1 MANYPQDLVVLV
13 ADGAIQQVVQTLL
26 KTRQESLGIRSVG
39 YEVVRDALHDSGSES
54 KAVDLL
60 RGYCRSHQYALLIR
74 DLEGSGWEDE
84 GAASMEQ
91 NFTSSLEDNG
101 WSGRAATIVLEPEIE
116 AWLRFDSSA
125 FTGLIKGQARKR
137 REDGDAEIKA
147 TAARHA
153 ERNGGVNE
161 IEKPVRPKEVFES
174 VLADYGVIRSNSLY
188 GHLAERESLKAC
200 QVPSFVR
207 LKSQLATWFASPRG
221 Q

>member
-1 MANYPQDLVVLV
+1 MPNYPQDLVVLV

-91 NFTSSLEDNG
+91 KFTAALEANG
-101 WSGRAATIVLEPEIE
+101 WHGRVATIVLEPEIE
-116 AWLRFDSSA
+116 VWLRFDSPA
-125 FTGLIKGQARKR
+125 FTGLIKGQARMR

-153 ERNGGVNE
+153 QRTGGCTDIN
-161 IEKPVRPKEVFES
+161 KPVRPKEVFES

-188 GHLAERESLKAC
+188 GHLAERESLKVC

-207 LKSQLATWFASPRG
+207 LKSQLTDWFASLRR